1 MRVVILGGGAAGIA
15 AAWRLSSPEFAD
27 RIESITVYQRGWRIG
42 GKGAS
47 SRGANGRIE
56 EHGLHVW
63 LGYYDNAFRLI
74 REVYGELDRPHTEP
88 SARHL
93 YWWSPDAPERSAF
106 APAGTIGLH
115 EWLGGEWGDWVA
127 SFTQNDQLPGE
138 PDVSD
143 RPMNLIEFIA
153 RALRLLGDFY
163 VSNEQI
169 RPAPRPS
176 MGGSP
181 QGPTEPGSLDRFL
194 LRSIQTGI
202 AAASVLS
209 HVASTEA
216 ARITPWLPALTRLS
230 AAVNRLNDAFRRI
243 TRYDPQSRRLSYLAD
258 LVLTTARGILADRLL
273 TDPDAFAAINEIEYR
288 DWMRKHGASEET
300 LDSPLVRG
308 VYDLA
313 FGYKAGDPDDP
324 QFTAGTGILLSG
336 KLFFDYKGSIFWKM
350 QAGMGDVVFAPAYE
364 ALRDRGVRF
373 EFFHRVDDVVP
384 DESGRIVRIEGG
396 TQVRL
401 RPELDDYQPLVE
413 VKGMQVFPD
422 RPRYEQLGTQEEPG
436 RFELEMLWT
445 DWQDADRFTL
455 LAGRDFDVAVLAIPV
470 GMIPYAAPSLVAADL
485 RWERMVEE
493 MGTVATQAVQVW
505 LDVDDQEL
513 GWGHPDVTITGYVKP
528 FDTWSSMTHLLEVED
543 WPDAGPKTLG
553 YFCNTLPTD
562 TLPPVGDVEHP
573 RREHERVRVN
583 AEAFL
588 EENVT
593 HYWPGASRNGVR
605 GFDWG
610 LLHGPEG
617 LDGPLRLEAQ
627 FWTAN
632 VDPSERYVQSLPGT
646 HRVRLRADDSG
657 FEGLVIAGDWIDN
670 GLNAGCIE
678 AAVMSGYQAANV
690 VLGRDRNEGVAG
702 WFPDN
707 ANR

>member
-1 MRVVILGGGAAGIA
+1 
-15 AAWRLSSPEFAD
+15 
-27 RIESITVYQRGWRIG
+27 
-42 GKGAS
+42 
-47 SRGANGRIE
+47 
-56 EHGLHVW
+56 
-63 LGYYDNAFRLI
+63 
-74 REVYGELDRPHTEP
+74 
-88 SARHL
+88 
-93 YWWSPDAPERSAF
+93 
-106 APAGTIGLH
+106 
-115 EWLGGEWGDWVA
+115 
-127 SFTQNDQLPGE
+127 
-138 PDVSD
+138 
-143 RPMNLIEFIA
+143 MNLIEFIA

-273 TDPDAFAAINEIEYR
+273 TDPEAFAAINEIEYR